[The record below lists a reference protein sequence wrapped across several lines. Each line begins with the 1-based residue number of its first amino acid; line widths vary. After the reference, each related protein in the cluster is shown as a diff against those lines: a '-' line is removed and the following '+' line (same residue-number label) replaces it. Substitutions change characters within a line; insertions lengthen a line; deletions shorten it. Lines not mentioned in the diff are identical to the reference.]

1 VRSLPSECVTNVV
14 RFCPRERCR
23 DGARLTIEETI
34 EFEALDALPPFD
46 DSGNIAWVFEE
57 GIVTHLDVLAYQ
69 ISFKGWTFRMGNPD
83 RTASAGRRSP
93 LGQLSGRR
101 DDADR
106 SLIVDLEA
114 VQALSCECYET
125 LREQTSVS

>member
-1 VRSLPSECVTNVV
+1 M
-14 RFCPRERCR
+14 
-23 DGARLTIEETI
+23 
-34 EFEALDALPPFD
+34 
-46 DSGNIAWVFEE
+46 
-57 GIVTHLDVLAYQ
+57 THLDVLAYQ

-125 LREQTSVS
+125 LPKQISVS

>member
-1 VRSLPSECVTNVV
+1 
-14 RFCPRERCR
+14 
-23 DGARLTIEETI
+23 
-34 EFEALDALPPFD
+34 
-46 DSGNIAWVFEE
+46 
-57 GIVTHLDVLAYQ
+57 
-69 ISFKGWTFRMGNPD
+69 MGNPD

-114 VQALSCECYET
+114 VQALSCECYENPAGADF
-125 LREQTSVS
+125 RELIDHRISAS